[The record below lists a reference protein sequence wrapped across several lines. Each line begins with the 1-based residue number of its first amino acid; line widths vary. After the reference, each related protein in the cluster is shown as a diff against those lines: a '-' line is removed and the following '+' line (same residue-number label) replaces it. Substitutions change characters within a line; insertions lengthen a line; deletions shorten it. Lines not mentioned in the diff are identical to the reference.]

1 MRKRKTKRKT
11 KRTNNRVPKNRTRY
25 EGELV
30 KLIGTRRRD
39 VYVSPSGN
47 TAGWDAFIVKS
58 RGKKFIPIE
67 VKTSST
73 TKHINLAYNERVKR
87 QYEKYNAIN
96 KRFKIVTWYAF
107 RYVSRKGKMTKEQKW
122 SFVPINNITQM
133 VLSFEDGLTLN
144 EFLKVIV

>member
-1 MRKRKTKRKT
+1 MRKRKTKRKS

-47 TAGWDAFIVKS
+47 TAGWDVFIVRP
-58 RGKKFIPIE
+58 RGRRFIPIE

-73 TKHINLAYNERVKR
+73 TKHINLAYNDRVKR
-87 QYEKYNAIN
+87 QYDKYNKIN
-96 KRFKIVTWYAF
+96 DRFKIVTWYAF
-107 RYVSRKGKMTKEQKW
+107 RYVS
-122 SFVPINNITQM
+122 
-133 VLSFEDGLTLN
+133 
-144 EFLKVIV
+144 